1 MSQSGALLVE
11 DLVAGYS
18 SEVEILNGV
27 SVRLAEREIV
37 AVVGPNGAGK
47 STLLK
52 AIVGLVKPKR
62 GRVRL
67 AGRSLDG
74 LKPSAV
80 ARLGVGYVP
89 QRDNV
94 FPSLTVAE
102 NLEMGLAAALEK
114 PLAPR
119 LEAMYALFP
128 RLAERRRQRVATM
141 SGGERQMVAMARAL
155 IPEPSVLLLDEP
167 SAGLAPALV
176 DLIFEQVQEIHRLGV
191 AILMV
196 EQNARRALALADR
209 GYVLDLGRN
218 AHEGP
223 GRDLI
228 DDPRVAELY
237 LGAAPSANVEDALR

>member
-1 MSQSGALLVE
+1 MSQSGALSVE

-18 SEVEILNGV
+18 AEVDILNGV

-80 ARLGVGYVP
+80 ARLGVAYVP

-119 LEAMYALFP
+119 LEAIYALFP

-155 IPEPSVLLLDEP
+155 VPEPSVLLLDEP

-176 DLIFEQVQEIHRLGV
+176 DLIFEQVQEIHKAGV

-218 AHEGP
+218 AHEGRGP
-223 GRDLI
+223 DLI

-237 LGAAPSANVEDALR
+237 LGVAPSANIEDAV

>member
-1 MSQSGALLVE
+1 MSQSGALSVD

-18 SEVEILNGV
+18 SEVDILNSV
-27 SVRLAEREIV
+27 SIHLAEREIV

-74 LKPSAV
+74 LRPSAV

-155 IPEPSVLLLDEP
+155 VPEPSVLLLDEP

-176 DLIFEQVQEIHRLGV
+176 DLIFEQVQEIIRLGS
-191 AILMV
+191 
-196 EQNARRALALADR
+196 R
-209 GYVLDLGRN
+209 
-218 AHEGP
+218 
-223 GRDLI
+223 
-228 DDPRVAELY
+228 
-237 LGAAPSANVEDALR
+237 S

>member
-1 MSQSGALLVE
+1 MSQSGALSVE

-18 SEVEILNGV
+18 PEVDILNAV

-62 GRVRL
+62 GRVWL
-67 AGRSLDG
+67 ADRSLDG

-114 PLAPR
+114 PLASR
-119 LEAMYALFP
+119 LEAMYSLFP
-128 RLAERRRQRVATM
+128 RLAERRRQKVATM

-155 IPEPSVLLLDEP
+155 VPEPSVLLLDEP
-167 SAGLAPALV
+167 MAGV
-176 DLIFEQVQEIHRLGV
+176 
-191 AILMV
+191 
-196 EQNARRALALADR
+196 NRALGGRLLDKVDQLRREEGTTFLFIEHNMDVVMTRADR
-209 GYVLDLGRN
+209 VVVM
-218 AHEGP
+218 AEGAVIADGP
-223 GRDLI
+223 PSSIQR
-228 DDPRVAELY
+228 DPRVLDAY
-237 LGAAPSANVEDALR
+237 LGRRAIAV